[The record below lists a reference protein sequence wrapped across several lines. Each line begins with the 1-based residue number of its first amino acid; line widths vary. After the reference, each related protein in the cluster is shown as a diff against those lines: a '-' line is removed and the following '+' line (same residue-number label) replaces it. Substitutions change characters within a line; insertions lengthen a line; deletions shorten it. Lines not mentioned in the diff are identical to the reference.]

1 MFVCERGEML
11 QLFGVLSNMDAS
23 VSEGEEK
30 WEIRNQSAMLAH

>member
-1 MFVCERGEML
+1 ML